1 MKKSTD
7 FEAVKKEVKNIISE
21 ITEVPADKLK
31 EEATFTEDLGIDS
44 MMALEIIASLEKK
57 YRVVIPEEDIP
68 KVRSLKDVYE
78 LLENL
83 L

>member
-7 FEAVKKEVKNIISE
+7 FEAVKKEVKKIISE

-31 EEATFTEDLGIDS
+31 EEATFTEDIGIDS

>member
-7 FEAVKKEVKNIISE
+7 FEAVKKEVKKIISE